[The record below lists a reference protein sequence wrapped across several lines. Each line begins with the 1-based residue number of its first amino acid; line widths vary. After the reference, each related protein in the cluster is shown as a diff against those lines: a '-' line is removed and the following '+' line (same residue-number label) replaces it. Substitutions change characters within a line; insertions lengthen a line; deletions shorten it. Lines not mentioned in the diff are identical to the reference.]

1 MDSRRLGA
9 GGREGGGGLFCL
21 GGRAALL
28 GTGGVVRWAG
38 GGDSRTGVASERCAA
53 RRTNGTAPGRDAQR
67 GSALFPAVRHRP
79 GLSPAVGDRRT
90 PWQARNEPDAA
101 PGPTCGSWLCATG
114 NAIRREREVDP
125 EDALQDRGSVS
136 VVPLQI
142 RAAE

>member
-53 RRTNGTAPGRDAQR
+53 RRTDGTAPGRDAQR
-67 GSALFPAVRHRP
+67 GSALFPAVRHRQ
-79 GLSPAVGDRRT
+79 GCHRLSEIAGRLGKPATSLTRPLVQLVDLGYVRRETPFGENEKSTRRT
-90 PWQARNEPDAA
+90 LYKICLLHISEP
-101 PGPTCGSWLCATG
+101 
-114 NAIRREREVDP
+114 
-125 EDALQDRGSVS
+125 
-136 VVPLQI
+136 
-142 RAAE
+142 